1 MRKSLAR
8 QSARTV
14 AVLACA
20 GQLLAGGFFLQLG
33 NPEASAEARK
43 ANAVLTI
50 KAAGCHDPATAQITA
65 TAIRMVNG
73 QRESI
78 PLKVTPLSEPGMFA
92 LSQQWPKEGRYVIEL
107 VGRNGEQFTNTLVA
121 ADAKGFDRTHARE
134 AMKQF
139 TEQDVL
145 AMLQQ

>member
-1 MRKSLAR
+1 MRNSLMIAP
-8 QSARTV
+8 AA
-14 AVLACA
+14 AVLALA
-20 GQLLAGGFFLQLG
+20 SQLFAGGFYLQLG
-33 NPEASAEARK
+33 NPEASPEARK

-73 QRESI
+73 KRESI

-92 LSQQWPKEGRYVIEL
+92 LTQPVPKDGRYVIEL
-107 VGRNGEQFTNTLVA
+107 IGRNGEQFTNTLVT
-121 ADAKGFDRTHARE
+121 ADSNGIDRTHARA

-139 TEQDVL
+139 TEQDL
-145 AMLQQ
+145 TSMLQQ